1 MIDDIKITKMNKPTK
16 VYIRFGDFLSEV
28 NERSFN
34 WHTGEYE
41 KGISVYPAELIDNIC
56 HPSKEWS
63 SEICI
68 YWDHIFSER
77 NQYILTGKTND
88 NAGSD
93 GEPLLVPSTIKIR
106 GFYSPI
112 GIQKGIKIDLSRVMK
127 YYDIVLQYVPKDLR

>member
-1 MIDDIKITKMNKPTK
+1 MIDQELKIVKMKKSVDIFL
-16 VYIRFGDFLSEV
+16 RFGDFLSEV

-41 KGISVYPAELIDNIC
+41 KGISVYPAKLENNVCVASDG
-56 HPSKEWS
+56 WT

-68 YWDHIFSER
+68 YWDNIFSER
-77 NQYILTGKTND
+77 NQYVLTGKTTGI
-88 NAGSD
+88 GSD

-112 GIQKGIKIDLSRVMK
+112 GIQKGIPIDLSSVMK
-127 YYDIVLQYVPKDLR
+127 WHNIVSQHVPK